1 MSFFSDFLLKQS
13 YKSVYGNKA
22 IIKIGDDNIEVL
34 SGNRKIIHNKDTST
48 KLCETFYDDNK
59 VRIVKYDAEG
69 NAEVE
74 ETYIDGEK
82 QSEKALGNGK
92 ITNVE
97 VNDSGLETSIST
109 FFKENIEYKE
119 TTYKYKN
126 ETLNTEYTVILLESE
141 KEILKNI
148 VKKQGEEVVVDVQ
161 KRMLPDGRI
170 SFYKLKD
177 LEIEI
182 DYYDDGKNVKKFSKH
197 WEEPIYE
204 TPIQSKGKK
213 NQSKEENKKVVGTK
227 IKREIVEYNKKGNIV
242 YLETDEECINK
253 EYDAEGNLKRQ
264 YCITQGEH
272 GKEIVGK
279 LITDDK
285 DIKIINNS
293 TFPNDRI
300 VKMNEDMDVL
310 EFRYE
315 DNLVVMYDFM
325 FWNGEIDITEEYFRI
340 NNKFSLKKRI
350 YDKIENGVDY
360 NVEETYKGGKV
371 HAVRTINKLSKTELY
386 SEGNRRFIKGFNGIE
401 KEITEEEFEVYKMAD
416 ALNKI

>member
-13 YKSVYGNKA
+13 YKSVYGSKA
-22 IIKIGDDNIEVL
+22 IVKIDDDNIEVL
-34 SGNRKIIHNKDTST
+34 SGNRKIIHNKETSI
-48 KLCETFYDDNK
+48 KMVETFYDNNT
-59 VRIVKYDAEG
+59 VRIVKYDSEG
-69 NAEVE
+69 NAEIE
-74 ETYIDGEK
+74 ETYVDGEK

-97 VNDSGLETSIST
+97 VNESGLETSVST

-119 TTYKYKN
+119 TTYKYSN
-126 ETLNTEYTVILLESE
+126 QLLGTDCTVILLESE
-141 KEILKNI
+141 KEILKSI
-148 VKKQGEEVVVDVQ
+148 VKKKGEEVIVDVQ
-161 KRMLPDGRI
+161 KRILPNGRV

-182 DYYDDGKNVKKFSKH
+182 EYFDDTSNVKRLSKH

-204 TPIQSKGKK
+204 ELTQSKNKK
-213 NQSKEENKKVVGTK
+213 NQGKEESKKVIGTK
-227 IKREIVEYNKKGNIV
+227 IKREIVEYNRKGNII
-242 YLETDEECINK
+242 YLETDDECINK
-253 EYDAEGNLKRQ
+253 EYDEEGNLKRQ
-264 YCITQGEH
+264 YCIIDGEH

-279 LITDDK
+279 LITQDK

-300 VKMNEDMDVL
+300 VKMNESMDVL

-325 FWNGEIDITEEYFRI
+325 FWNGGIDITEDYFKI
-340 NNKFSLKKRI
+340 NNKFQLKKRV
-350 YDKIENGVDY
+350 YEKIENNVDY
-360 NVEETYKGGKV
+360 SIEETYKAGKI
-371 HAVRTINKLSKTELY
+371 HAVRTINKTSKTELY
-386 SEGNRRFIKGFNGIE
+386 AEGSRRFIKGFNGVE